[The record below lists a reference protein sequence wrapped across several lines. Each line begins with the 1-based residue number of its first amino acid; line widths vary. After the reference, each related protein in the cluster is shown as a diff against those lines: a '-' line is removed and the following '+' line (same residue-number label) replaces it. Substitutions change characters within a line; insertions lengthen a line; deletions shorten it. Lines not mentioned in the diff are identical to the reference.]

1 MLFANLTIEIDKR
14 SPTRSNRFS
23 EQCHF
28 CLGRQF
34 ISFLGIAPD
43 TGTNN
48 IFPGCH
54 TSLVLGNHMV
64 KVQVFTLEMLTAV
77 LAHMAITV
85 QDILTGKL
93 DLLSGQTIKRS

>member
-1 MLFANLTIEIDKR
+1 MLFANLTIEIDKGA
-14 SPTRSNRFS
+14 PTRSNRFS
-23 EQCHF
+23 QQCHF

-48 IFPGCH
+48 IFPSCH

-64 KVQVFTLEMLTAV
+64 KIQVSTLETLTAV

-93 DLLSGQTIKRS
+93 DLLSGQTIKRR